1 MFAGTGMR
9 KGVDSTEAWLTATA
23 ALVILAI
30 AFGSPHIAS
39 TGLKTIAADLGG
51 QRSVPS
57 AASALAWLGTGVG
70 GIMMGL
76 IAERIGVRFTA
87 MFGAAMVAIGL
98 AIASGGATWQLY
110 LGHGIFIGLLGNA
123 GINAPLYVYVTRWF
137 DKRRGAAIA
146 LIASGQYAAGAIW
159 PPIFERTIAAYGW
172 QQTMLGFGLLIAVVV
187 VPLAGIFLK
196 RPPEMVPPA
205 GSGSGKNLAQ
215 AQLGISPVLVFSL
228 LCAASFLCCVAM
240 AMPQAHIIALCGDL
254 GFLPGRGAAML
265 SLLLTCAFFSR
276 QFWGWLSDRIG
287 GLLTLLIC
295 SGAQAIAMLGFL
307 VTQDEA
313 GLFAVATFFGLG
325 FSGLIPAYIF
335 TARQLFPANEASW
348 RMPTLL
354 LTGTA
359 GMAFGG
365 WSAGAIHDHY
375 GFYQPAFATGLGAN
389 VVNFAI
395 LAALVGFWWRTRQA
409 AAGAMDARP
418 AGS

>member
-1 MFAGTGMR
+1 MR
-9 KGVDSTEAWLTATA
+9 RGIDSTEAWLTAMA
-23 ALVILAI
+23 ALLILSV

-39 TGLKTIAADLGG
+39 TGLKVIAADLGG
-51 QRSVPS
+51 HRSVPS
-57 AASALAWLGTGVG
+57 GASALAWLGTGVG
-70 GIMMGL
+70 GLMMGL

-87 MFGAAMVAIGL
+87 MFGAAMVATGL
-98 AIASGGATWQLY
+98 AISSGGDTWQLY
-110 LGHGIFIGLLGNA
+110 VGHGVFIGLLGNA

-159 PPIFERTIAAYGW
+159 PPIFERAIAAYGW
-172 QQTMLGFGLLIAVVV
+172 QQTMLGFGALVAIVV
-187 VPLAGIFLK
+187 VPLAGMFLK
-196 RPPEMVPPA
+196 RPPEATSSSGAGGGKGITSESLGLNPA
-205 GSGSGKNLAQ
+205 
-215 AQLGISPVLVFSL
+215 LVFSL
-228 LCAASFLCCVAM
+228 LCAASFLCCIAM

-287 GLLTLLIC
+287 GLFTLLIC

-335 TARQLFPANEASW
+335 TARQLFPVNEASW
-348 RMPTLL
+348 RMPMLL
-354 LTGTA
+354 LTGTS

-365 WSAGAIHDHY
+365 WSAGVIHDAY
-375 GFYQPAFATGLGAN
+375 GYYQPAFATGLAAN
-389 VVNFAI
+389 VVNFLI
-395 LAALVGFWWRTRQA
+395 LASLVGFWWRGQRTRVH
-409 AAGAMDARP
+409 AMDAQP